1 MGLDT
6 VRTALRSERMLLTG
20 DRQLAANIQV
30 WLGLS
35 PFAKERKL
43 AS

>member
-6 VRTALRSERMLLTG
+6 VRAALDSQRMLLTG
-20 DRQLAANIQV
+20 EAGLASDMQA

-35 PFAKERKL
+35 PFAKTRKI